1 MGCFKG
7 GRYTACL
14 HIDGND
20 LVEKKIFDEKD
31 REGNYWSDVL
41 EQVKRHGVKKT
52 VSLRTCM

>member
-1 MGCFKG
+1 M
-7 GRYTACL
+7 ACL

-41 EQVKRHGVKKT
+41 E
-52 VSLRTCM
+52 